1 MGKQEWNSA
10 TNCAIRLLGSLTEH
24 ISKPKR
30 CEIPSREAF
39 VRKKKYGRH
48 GGSRILAIGGITER
62 RALTQI
68 ITVKKP
74 FILKSITLLPEVFL
88 DFSPR
93 LKFAALD
100 YGSLISYGAK
110 SRKNSATR
118 VPWCQVSSWKW
129 YRPSWL
135 ETRKCCRAFQI
146 WRITDIDMKENFTN
160 VEIIPL
166 LAIIE

>member
-1 MGKQEWNSA
+1 MRSTFLPMGKQEWNSA

-88 DFSPR
+88 DFSPHESA
-93 LKFAALD
+93 FAASGLSC
-100 YGSLISYGAK
+100 GQK
-110 SRKNSATR
+110 VRKTSGTR
-118 VPWCQVSSWKW
+118 VKIHEQLNTK
-129 YRPSWL
+129 R
-135 ETRKCCRAFQI
+135 
-146 WRITDIDMKENFTN
+146 
-160 VEIIPL
+160 
-166 LAIIE
+166 